1 MKIYEIIRN
10 DYDAV
15 ASGYVTDEDEAIQ
28 FCLDGEH
35 TYRELPRLEVSSEI
49 MNKERFTLV
58 EIVFRLKESEWN
70 SDDVRI
76 YYSDKPFEK
85 ITNTHN
91 LKFGWIGLQ
100 MIVGKNKTIE
110 LTKESIYEQFDIIIE
125 KVNSMENYEDKIY
138 ILKGFDILEIRSRW

>member
-1 MKIYEIIRN
+1 MKIYEIIRD

-15 ASGYVTDEDEAIQ
+15 ATGYVTDEDEAIQ
-28 FCLDGEH
+28 FCLDGGH
-35 TYRELPRLEVSSEI
+35 IYRELPKLEVSSEI

-58 EIVFRLKESEWN
+58 EIIFRFRDNKWN

-76 YYSDKPFEK
+76 YYSDKPFDR

-100 MIVGKNKTIE
+100 MIVDKNKTIE
-110 LTKESIYEQFDIIIE
+110 DAKQSTYEVFEFMIE
-125 KVNSMENYEDKIY
+125 KVDSLDNYSDKLY
-138 ILKGFDILEIRSRW
+138 ILNGYDVLEIGSRW